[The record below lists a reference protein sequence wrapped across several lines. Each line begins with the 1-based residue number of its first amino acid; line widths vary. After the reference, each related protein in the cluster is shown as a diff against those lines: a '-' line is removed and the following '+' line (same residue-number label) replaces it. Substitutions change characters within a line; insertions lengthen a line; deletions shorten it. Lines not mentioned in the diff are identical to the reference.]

1 MDYNLIKYKPN
12 DTIDAYFKRI
22 ILKLCQLYPYYKKE
36 IELITQQLQQYR
48 DLLEEKNKS
57 NQQLNETNINN
68 MLKKIDDKL
77 AQFYNNEK
85 IAREV
90 YLKQLKLMSKL
101 LKEDFK
107 ISDYQNI
114 PFQKLYSINKDKY
127 DLMNEELKDMFFDY
141 YTSSKKVKPI
151 MEILKLYYSLKE
163 KKLRNII
170 RSEINA
176 FKSELKADAFKEVKK
191 DTKEYLTKQNELLAK
206 SIRNE
211 TKQLIEGSPLDKLRL
226 ITSQEFD
233 TKGKE
238 NLITN
243 ELLSQ
248 LQKFNLLKQKYKPLI
263 ARYEQAKESDKFSVV
278 RDIESALYDIK
289 PLYENIKRVMDK
301 VNNVFFEKNKKYELI
316 KSIEGINEKNKEQIN
331 KLYQD
336 FSKYSYLFDETEKPK
351 YEGIIN
357 DKYDKVFRGDIQ
369 NALINGLKEKYKT
382 LKFSKTNPEKHT
394 KGTNKGEYTL
404 KLNKPWNT
412 EIERIIKDYKYI
424 DVNDALKNK
433 FNSKE
438 MKDKI
443 IFEVKEE
450 QRKIKEA
457 EELKKQQEEELER
470 QKQEAEELKKKQ
482 EEELEKQKQ
491 EEEKRKQQEELEKQE
506 EQEEELQEQEPEIN
520 GSEKNLI
527 KGCDIF
533 DLEKKTLTQIL
544 KEINDKYNKLPNE
557 KLDGVIYINLKKRF
571 PKKEDFNKF
580 FIQQLKKFDKKYNYD
595 KYKQYM
601 KDKKYSQD
609 YIVELEKGGFLGNI
623 IKGVIGIGKKLL
635 GFNQDVLDD
644 KRKGCGIISSIA
656 SMLGLNENELNNI
669 DNKYKEIFNLLRKE
683 KNNNKIDAYLYAIAK
698 LDDDDDSEEEIKK
711 KFKELQYKYDEI
723 YRKDLFNKRI
733 KKDYYNN
740 TGSFS
745 PLLIGAIPAGIS
757 AISNLISSISNAVRG
772 KNECVNKKEPN
783 DIKGGKIMT
792 LSELKQL
799 SKEIN

>member
-12 DTIDAYFKRI
+12 DTIDTYFKRI

-48 DLLEEKNKS
+48 DLLEEKTKS

-101 LKEDFK
+101 LKEEFK

-233 TKGKE
+233 TNGKE
-238 NLITN
+238 SLITN
-243 ELLSQ
+243 ELLAQ
-248 LQKFNLLKQKYKPLI
+248 LNKFKMLKQKYKPLI

-289 PLYENIKRVMDK
+289 PLYENIKNVMDK

-316 KSIEGINEKNKEQIN
+316 KAIEGINEKNKEQIN
-331 KLYQD
+331 NLYQD

-351 YEGIIN
+351 YEAIIN

-382 LKFSKTNPEKHT
+382 LKFSKTNPEKHS
-394 KGTNKGEYTL
+394 KGNNKGEYTL
-404 KLNKPWNT
+404 KLNKPWNN

-457 EELKKQQEEELER
+457 EEL
-470 QKQEAEELKKKQ
+470 QKQKE
-482 EEELEKQKQ
+482 
-491 EEEKRKQQEELEKQE
+491 EEEKQKQQEELEKQE
-506 EQEEELQEQEPEIN
+506 EETEETEETEQEEQPEIN

-609 YIVELEKGGFLGNI
+609 YIVELEKGGFLGPLI
-623 IKGVIGIGKKLL
+623 SRVIGIGKKLL
-635 GFNQDVLDD
+635 GFNQNTLKDNELH
-644 KRKGCGIISSIA
+644 GFGIISSIA
-656 SMLGLNENELNNI
+656 QMLGLNENELNNI

-683 KNNNKIDAYLYAIAK
+683 KNNNKVDAYLYAIAK
-698 LDDDDDSEEEIKK
+698 LDDDDEPEEEIKK
-711 KFKELQYKYDEI
+711 KFKELQYKYDSI
-723 YRKDLFNKRI
+723 YRKELFKKRLD
-733 KKDYYNN
+733 KDYYNN
-740 TGSFS
+740 LGGFAPALLGLIPMGINAISG
-745 PLLIGAIPAGIS
+745 LIG
-757 AISNLISSISNAVRG
+757 SISNAVRG
-772 KNECVNKKEPN
+772 KNDNVLEP
-783 DIKGGKIMT
+783 KGGKIMT

>member
-48 DLLEEKNKS
+48 DLLEEKNKT

-101 LKEDFK
+101 LKEEFK

-127 DLMNEELKDMFFDY
+127 ELMNEELKDMFFDY

-243 ELLSQ
+243 ELLAQ
-248 LQKFNLLKQKYKPLI
+248 LNKFKMLKEKYKPLI
-263 ARYEQAKESDKFSVV
+263 ARYEQAKENDKFSVV

-289 PLYENIKRVMDK
+289 PLYENIKNVMDK

-331 KLYQD
+331 NLYQE
-336 FSKYSYLFDETEKPK
+336 FSKYSYLFDENEKPK
-351 YEGIIN
+351 YEAIIN

-369 NALINGLKEKYKT
+369 NALYNGLKEKYKT
-382 LKFSKTNPEKHT
+382 LKFSKTNPEKYS
-394 KGTNKGEYTL
+394 KGTNKGEYTA
-404 KLNKPWNT
+404 KLNKLWNT
-412 EIERIIKDYKYI
+412 EIKRIIKDYKYI
-424 DVNDALKNK
+424 DVNDTLKNK

-443 IFEVKEE
+443 IFEVKQE
-450 QRKIKEA
+450 QEQ
-457 EELKKQQEEELER
+457 EELQKQKQKEEEELEE
-470 QKQEAEELKKKQ
+470 QEP
-482 EEELEKQKQ
+482 
-491 EEEKRKQQEELEKQE
+491 
-506 EQEEELQEQEPEIN
+506 QEEELQEQEKQEQEDDARSASRDEGKPSSSEQEPEIN

-571 PKKEDFNKF
+571 PKKDDFNKF

-644 KRKGCGIISSIA
+644 KVEAGGIISSIA

-711 KFKELQYKYDEI
+711 KFKELQYKYDSI

-772 KNECVNKKEPN
+772 KNEACVNKKEPS

-792 LSELKQL
+792 LSELKEL